1 MGTKAVSDKALE
13 NIHTSVLTDSNA
25 TKKNKRKQGDKSV
38 KPPPKQAKRKQQVTW
53 IDDPYGTTR
62 GIGLMQNVES

>member
-1 MGTKAVSDKALE
+1 MSMSVQGSGSSVGTKAVSDKALE

-38 KPPPKQAKRKQQVTW
+38 KPPPK
-53 IDDPYGTTR
+53 
-62 GIGLMQNVES
+62 